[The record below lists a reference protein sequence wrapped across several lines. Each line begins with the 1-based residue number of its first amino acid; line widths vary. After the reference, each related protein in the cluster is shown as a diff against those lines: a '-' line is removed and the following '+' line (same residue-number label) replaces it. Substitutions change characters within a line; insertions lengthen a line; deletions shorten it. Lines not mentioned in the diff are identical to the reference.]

1 MRAGAFK
8 PPRSHAS
15 HQSIIER
22 KPMPSWNIHAAITKK
37 ILESNKPKH
46 LGIYDTNAFK
56 FGNLLP
62 DVYVGYMVKDI
73 THTLR
78 YIQTH
83 LTEPEHIPI
92 PGADTFW
99 NTFCEPY
106 ITSGGVSCMIL
117 GAWAHLQ
124 TDAVFN
130 KAVRAFNAAHDIAP
144 GNETRIKKQADFH
157 LFGNS
162 LNMDISIDPTPRL
175 LEEAAKF
182 PHYAIDAPDVRAA
195 IAAFEEAKRKSI
207 TEPMTNNYLL
217 LSRDFLDSTLQNA
230 TNVVAE
236 RLKEYAHEVA
246 NFGWNVASPS
256 QISAA
261 EKNLEESA
269 AHDRPI
275 LDIGPA
281 PEILFKDDPDRA
293 SIEYE
298 IAHMKAQTKAHAE
311 DESMV
316 EDADKDVQR
325 P

>member
-1 MRAGAFK
+1 
-8 PPRSHAS
+8 
-15 HQSIIER
+15 
-22 KPMPSWNIHAAITKK
+22 MPSWNIHAAITKK
-37 ILESNKPKH
+37 ILESNDPER

-99 NTFCEPY
+99 NTFCDPY
-106 ITSGGVSCMIL
+106 IASGGVSSMVL
-117 GAWAHLQ
+117 GAWSHLQ

-130 KAVRAFNAAHDIAP
+130 KAVRAFNAAHNIAP

-162 LNMDISIDPTPRL
+162 LDIDIAINPTSHL

-195 IAAFEEAKRKSI
+195 IAAFKEAKRKSK

-217 LSRDFLDSTLQNA
+217 LSRDFLNSTLQSA
-230 TNVVAE
+230 TNVVTDH
-236 RLKEYAHEVA
+236 LKEYTHEVA
-246 NFGWNVASPS
+246 SFGWKIGSPL

-281 PEILFKDDPDRA
+281 PEILFKDDRDRA

-298 IAHMKAQTKAHAE
+298 IAHMKAHANTHAE
-311 DESMV
+311 GENS
-316 EDADKDVQR
+316 A
-325 P
+325 